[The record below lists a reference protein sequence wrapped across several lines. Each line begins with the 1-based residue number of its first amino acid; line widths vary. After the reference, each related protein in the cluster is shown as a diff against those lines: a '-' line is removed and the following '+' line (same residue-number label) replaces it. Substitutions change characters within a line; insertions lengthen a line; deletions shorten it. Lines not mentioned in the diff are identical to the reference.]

1 MGLGAEADLSSDDG
15 GAQFAFAAV
24 VIGGDSAVKGPVV
37 KSLGVVAKDILDAA
51 NGQVLGGRLTDRDD
65 LLF

>member
-1 MGLGAEADLSSDDG
+1 MGLGAEANLSSDDG

-24 VIGGDSAVKGPVV
+24 VIGGDSAVKGQVV
-37 KSLGVVAKDILDAA
+37 MSLGEVAKDILDAA
-51 NGQVLGGRLTDRDD
+51 NGEVLGELLTDRDD